1 MITLVAAAHRADE
14 MGQTLSFDRLRS
26 ILVATVTQLPD
37 ARTGSNTIYDLAD
50 VALGAF
56 AVFFMQSP
64 SFLAHQH
71 DMQRHQGR
79 NNAQSLFGI
88 EEVPSDPQIR
98 NLLDPISPDHLAA
111 PFWQVFEHLRTGNYL
126 NAYQGHLGPWLLA
139 LDGTQYFGS
148 QKIHCEQCTTRVVNG
163 RTYYAHSLVAPLI
176 VAPGESRVIAL
187 APEFVSPQDGYDKQD
202 CELRAAERWLVRN
215 AKRFAPGSVTI
226 LGDDLY
232 CHQPFCELL
241 IAYLFHFAFTCKPDS
256 HPALYQEV
264 ELLAKTGGVHEVTE
278 RQWNGGHQ
286 QIWRYRYATR
296 VPLRAD
302 TKPLYVNW
310 CEVTI
315 TDEATGELIYRN
327 AWATDHPLDDAALRP
342 FVIAARTRWK
352 SENENNN
359 VLKNYGYHLEHNFGH
374 GQHYLALVLVM
385 LNLLAFL
392 FHTILDLCDE
402 PYRRVRAELATR
414 QTFFNDLQALT
425 RYLYF
430 DSWQVLINFMF
441 TRLELDTDSPS
452 PPRRRSRRR

>member
-1 MITLVAAAHRADE
+1 MAD
-14 MGQTLSFDRLRS
+14 
-26 ILVATVTQLPD
+26 A
-37 ARTGSNTIYDLAD
+37 
-50 VALGAF
+50 ALGAF

-64 SFLAHQH
+64 SFLAHQR
-71 DMQRHQGR
+71 DMQRTKGH
-79 NNAQSLFGI
+79 NNAQSLFGL
-88 EEVPSDPQIR
+88 EQVPSDPQIR
-98 NLLDPISPDHLAA
+98 NLLDPIAPRASGAA
-111 PFWQVFEHLRTGNYL
+111 FWRVFEHLRVGDYL
-126 NAYQGHLGPWLLA
+126 KAYQGHLGRWLWLWMARSTLA
-139 LDGTQYFGS
+139 RRRSTATNARRGCSTS
-148 QKIHCEQCTTRVVNG
+148 APTTR
-163 RTYYAHSLVAPLI
+163 TALVAPLL
-176 VAPGESRVIAL
+176 VAPGENRVIAL
-187 APEFVSPQDGYDKQD
+187 EPEFVSPQDGSEKQD
-202 CELRAAERWLVRN
+202 CELRAAERWLERN
-215 AKRFAPGSVTI
+215 AQRFAPGSLTL

-232 CHQPFCELL
+232 CHQPFCEFVT
-241 IAYLFHFAFTCKPDS
+241 AHQCHFAFTCKPDS
-256 HPALYQEV
+256 HAALYQEID
-264 ELLAKTGGVHEVTE
+264 LLTKAGGVHEVTE
-278 RQWNGGHQ
+278 RQWNNGQ
-286 QIWRYRYATR
+286 QQVWHYRYAAR

-315 TDEATGELIYRN
+315 TDEATGELLYRN
-327 AWATDHPLDDAALRP
+327 AWATDHALADQSLRP

-392 FHTILDLCDE
+392 FHTVLDLCDE

-430 DSWQVLINFMF
+430 ESWQALINFMF

-452 PPRRRSRRR
+452 PPRRRSKRR